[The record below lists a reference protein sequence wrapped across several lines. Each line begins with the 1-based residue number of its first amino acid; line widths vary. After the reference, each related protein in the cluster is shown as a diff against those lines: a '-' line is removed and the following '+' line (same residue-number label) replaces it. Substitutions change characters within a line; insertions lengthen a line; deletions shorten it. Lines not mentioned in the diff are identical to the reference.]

1 MITKETRLESYL
13 KTEPSKRQKLILSVL
28 DRPMSARQIA
38 DKLGFGD
45 LNAVKPRLTE
55 LVRLGRIEVIEKA
68 YDETTKRC
76 VAVYSLRI

>member
-45 LNAVKPRLTE
+45 LNAV
-55 LVRLGRIEVIEKA
+55 
-68 YDETTKRC
+68 
-76 VAVYSLRI
+76 